1 MHTRIGSQALSGGGS
16 AVDTLQ
22 WPRHWLGSGPCPCSS
37 QPCTEEPR
45 CSEWLRPG
53 RRAKARRIGRELSGR
68 LGLHQLSR
76 VRAGTAPGRHTAP
89 STGGQG
95 LRGRERAALP
105 SQGRSAQLRGG
116 VSRHGMWNEACTV
129 PNRPRFSEQDCGA
142 TPVLC
147 SAHSCSLRTM
157 SPPRSSVRA
166 HHIMC
171 KAESSG

>member
-1 MHTRIGSQALSGGGS
+1 MELWPQALSGGGS
-16 AVDTLQ
+16 AVGTLP

-37 QPCTEEPR
+37 RPCTEEPR
-45 CSEWLRPG
+45 RSEWPRPG
-53 RRAKARRIGRELSGR
+53 RRAKARRIGRGLLSR
-68 LGLHQLSR
+68 LGLRQLSR
-76 VRAGTAPGRHTAP
+76 APVGTAPDRRTAP
-89 STGGQG
+89 LTGGQG
-95 LRGRERAALP
+95 PRGREAATSP

-116 VSRHGMWNEACTV
+116 MSRQGMWNEVCAV
-129 PNRPRFSEQDCGA
+129 PNRPCLSEQDCGA